1 MRLVLRSNILPNA
14 VNRGVSMK
22 ESTQWLCNGVSQGT
36 AVETGN
42 RTKCTGLC
50 SAIIDLAT
58 KLQSNESRAP

>member
-22 ESTQWLCNGVSQGT
+22 ESTQWLCNVVSQRT
-36 AVETGN
+36 AAETGN

-50 SAIIDLAT
+50 SSIIDLAT
-58 KLQSNESRAP
+58 KLQVNQSTAP